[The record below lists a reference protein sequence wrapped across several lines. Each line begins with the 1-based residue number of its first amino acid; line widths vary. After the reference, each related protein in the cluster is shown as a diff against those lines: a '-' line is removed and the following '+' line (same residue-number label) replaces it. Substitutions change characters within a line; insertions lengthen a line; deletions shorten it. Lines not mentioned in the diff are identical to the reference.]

1 MPPLSEL
8 SVAER
13 AALLR
18 ACHCEEKVLLGQI
31 EHCRDQLR
39 QNYPGAAAKLS
50 VKESELQILRA
61 TIRKLWVS

>member
-31 EHCRDQLR
+31 EHARDQLR
-39 QNYPGAAAKLS
+39 QGFPGAEPRLT

-61 TIRKLWVS
+61 VIRKLWQS

>member
-31 EHCRDQLR
+31 EQARDQRR
-39 QNYPGAAAKLS
+39 QNFPGAESRLT

-61 TIRKLWVS
+61 TIRKLWTT